1 MDNKMKLLLEV
12 AEQFGE
18 KPVDFYDHLKT
29 VYEMKGVT
37 PMEEQASK
45 GVILYKKDKDQFVN
59 ARDYF
64 EKCLLRSNQDYL
76 IILELNRD
84 DILGGKKDVFIEI
97 KEGTKNFF
105 SKEIALS
112 RNKKLR
118 KCAYAKLEFFE
129 NFIERNSACQVDNL
143 KVFLDKSKIFFR
155 RALEAGVLIN
165 EQDSIKAFFSAN
177 HREIVTMKREGN
189 ARITCICL
197 SLELWAE
204 LEKFKSFLSK
214 DLSSEDVAR
223 GLFFFT
229 FEILANKSNEI

>member
-1 MDNKMKLLLEV
+1 M
-12 AEQFGE
+12 
-18 KPVDFYDHLKT
+18 
-29 VYEMKGVT
+29 
-37 PMEEQASK
+37 
-45 GVILYKKDKDQFVN
+45 
-59 ARDYF
+59 
-64 EKCLLRSNQDYL
+64 
-76 IILELNRD
+76 
-84 DILGGKKDVFIEI
+84 
-97 KEGTKNFF
+97 
-105 SKEIALS
+105 
-112 RNKKLR
+112 
-118 KCAYAKLEFFE
+118 
-129 NFIERNSACQVDNL
+129 
-143 KVFLDKSKIFFR
+143 FLDKSKIFFR